1 LIFELD
7 GKNDL
12 KCNNHGNKR
21 KITMKKIKCDEKGF
35 RKYGGK
41 LRFEKHYFET
51 KQKSIQNLK
60 KEKLSKSLW

>member
-1 LIFELD
+1 
-7 GKNDL
+7 
-12 KCNNHGNKR
+12 
-21 KITMKKIKCDEKGF
+21 MKKIKCDEKGF

-41 LRFEKHYFET
+41 LRFEKNYFET